1 MRKMI
6 CILVV
11 WLVAVAPLMAQQVP
25 CLLPRQEDDACRE
38 WVDKILSGMSLKE
51 MVGQTFVCTLSPEW
65 NKKNEKLVRRLA
77 KKYKVGGL
85 SLIHI

>member
-38 WVDKILSGMSLKE
+38 WVDKMLSGMSLKE
-51 MVGQTFVCTLSPEW
+51 KVGQTFVYTLSPEW
-65 NKKNEKLVRRLA
+65 SKKNEKLVRQLA
-77 KKYKVGGL
+77 KKYKICKF
-85 SLIHI
+85 S

>member
-1 MRKMI
+1 MI

-38 WVDKILSGMSLKE
+38 WDDKILSGMSLKE
-51 MVGQTFVCTLSPEW
+51 MVGQTFVCTLSPGMEQKERKAGTPAG
-65 NKKNEKLVRRLA
+65 KK
-77 KKYKVGGL
+77 
-85 SLIHI
+85 I